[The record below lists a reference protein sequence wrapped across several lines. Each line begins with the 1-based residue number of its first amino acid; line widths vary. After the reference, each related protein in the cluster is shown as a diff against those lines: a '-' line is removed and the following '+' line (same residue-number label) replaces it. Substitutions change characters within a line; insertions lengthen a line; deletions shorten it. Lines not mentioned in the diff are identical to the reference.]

1 MVKWFPSFRRGSAA
15 VAVDDAP
22 SPRAPDAAPA
32 SEEKS
37 AVSESPDDLVGKKLN
52 GTYVIDTV
60 LGEGGMGRVYRARHT
75 RILSKEF
82 AIKVL
87 RPEFARNAEVV
98 QRFRREAE
106 AAACISH
113 PNVVGVYDVDQTPD
127 GHSYLVCEYLKGA
140 DLADEI
146 HKGGPLE
153 VSAAVH
159 VAVQACRALEA
170 AHARGVVHRDL
181 KPHNVFL
188 IADADGEISPRPA
201 VKLLDFGLSRFVDAP
216 GTQLTQT
223 GVIMGTPAYM
233 APEQAD
239 GTGVDVR
246 TDVYGL
252 GAVLFTAL
260 CGRPPFEADTLQAV
274 VLAVLT
280 QEAPRARTYNPNI
293 PENLEL
299 VLQKAMSRKREE
311 RYQSM
316 TELRRALEPFIVTD
330 QLELLEDETGSRPKQ
345 SSRSLLEADARAV
358 GTARPRLALY
368 GALAFALL
376 IAGLGSLLPAV
387 ELITGKLTFTQAEVA
402 LFLLAIIGTLATP
415 SLLLLRRLKKTVWGS
430 HARVMDLLESVR
442 GVVLAAILSYGFSA
456 LLVRFFDDVV
466 GRMSG
471 STFFVSTRGSG
482 WAGWNLLFLVV
493 ALVMGGVTGARIGIN
508 RKSGSGI
515 VRRVTPILTLSGVFV
530 SGLVLYAG
538 FMWRAHEERTQPAK
552 EKPVVAPKPA
562 PPPAPPKPDVAAR
575 LAALP
580 KPAPPPPPAAPQS
593 VGAPVPPPPPPP
605 ARAPSD
611 ELAAAVAKGADG
623 LLPLAE
629 KYPNDPAVLKPLV
642 IAFASR
648 STGLAD
654 AMVVA
659 TRLFDAAPEQAADED
674 LRFLVKKAAGTP
686 GDTSKLAFA
695 ALTGHMGSAG
705 PDLLYELM
713 LNDAKTS
720 QQAREL
726 LATPDVRGRA
736 SPALLVAYDL
746 RLAST
751 CSAKVPLLPRA
762 AELGDERTI
771 SILSPL
777 ATGRPKGCGKRK
789 RDPCPPPCAEEA
801 KRFNETLARIGARGA
816 AARR

>member
-1 MVKWFPSFRRGSAA
+1 
-15 VAVDDAP
+15 VAVDATS
-22 SPRAPDAAPA
+22 SPRAPDASLAT
-32 SEEKS
+32 EEMS

-75 RILSKEF
+75 RIASKEF

-87 RPEFARNAEVV
+87 RSEFARNAEVV
-98 QRFRREAE
+98 ARFRREAE

-146 HKGGPLE
+146 QKGGPLDAA
-153 VSAAVH
+153 AAVH

-188 IADADGEISPRPA
+188 LAEPNGEISARPA
-201 VKLLDFGLSRFVDAP
+201 VKLLDFGLSRFVDHP

-260 CGRPPFEADTLQAV
+260 CGRPPFEGDTLQAV
-274 VLAVLT
+274 VLSVLT
-280 QEAPRARTYNPNI
+280 QEAPRARSLNPSI

-299 VLQKAMSRKREE
+299 VLQRAMSRKREE

-316 TELRRALEPFIVTD
+316 TELRRALEPFLAADDAI
-330 QLELLEDETGSRPKQ
+330 LLEDDTGSRPKQ
-345 SSRSLLEADARAV
+345 SSRSILEADARAV
-358 GTARPRLALY
+358 GTSRPRLALY
-368 GALAFALL
+368 GALAFVLL
-376 IAGLGSLLPAV
+376 IAGLASLLPAV
-387 ELITGKLTFTQAEVA
+387 ELITGKLTFTRAEVA
-402 LFLLAIIGTLATP
+402 LFLLAIFGTLATP
-415 SLLLLRRLKKTVWGS
+415 SLLLLRRLKKTVWGN
-430 HARVMDLLESVR
+430 HAKVMDLLESVR
-442 GVVLAAILSYGFSA
+442 GVVLAGVLSYGFAA
-456 LLVRFFDDVV
+456 LLVRVVDDVV
-466 GRMSG
+466 ARLSG
-471 STFFVSTRGSG
+471 SSFFESARGSG
-482 WAGWNLLFLVV
+482 WPGWNLLFLVV
-493 ALVMGGVTGARIGIN
+493 SLVMGGLSGARIGIN
-508 RKSGSGI
+508 RKSGNGLL
-515 VRRVTPILTLSGVFV
+515 RRVTPILTISGMLV
-530 SGLVLYAG
+530 SALVLYAG
-538 FMWRAHEERTQPAK
+538 FVWRAHDEPAQAVA
-552 EKPVVAPKPA
+552 PPAPAPKPL
-562 PPPAPPKPDVAAR
+562 PPPAPVKPDVAAR

-580 KPAPPPPPAAPQS
+580 KATPPAPVTAPPSAGAPAP
-593 VGAPVPPPPPPP
+593 APVPPPV
-605 ARAPSD
+605 RAPSD
-611 ELAAAVAKGADG
+611 ELAQAVSKGVDG

-629 KYPNDPAVLKPLV
+629 RFPNDPAVLKPLV

-695 ALTGHMGSAG
+695 ALTEHMGSAG

-713 LNDAKTS
+713 LNDVKTS
-720 QQAREL
+720 QHAREL
-726 LATPDVRGRA
+726 LATTAVRSRA
-736 SPALLVAYDL
+736 SPALLVAYEL
-746 RLAST
+746 RLTNS

-762 AELGDERTI
+762 AELGDDRTI

-777 ATGRPKGCGKRK
+777 ATGARKGCGRRK
-789 RDPCPPPCAEEA
+789 REPCPPPCAEEA
-801 KRFNETLARIGARGA
+801 KRFNEAIARIVARGA